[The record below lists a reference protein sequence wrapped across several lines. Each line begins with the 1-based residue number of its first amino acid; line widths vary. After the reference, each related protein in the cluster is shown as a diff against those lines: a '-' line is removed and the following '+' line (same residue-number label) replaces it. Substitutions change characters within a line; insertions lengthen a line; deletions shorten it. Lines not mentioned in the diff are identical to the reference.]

1 MLQLAAFKVHL
12 QTKGIAGIEFDA
24 QHFAV
29 FEPDTEESGI
39 PDNRQ
44 AQVTAVEGTIYKP
57 AAAHIR
63 FGEIAVVKRA
73 GFVNAL
79 SPGYRRIVYIIQ
91 LFLLYIMLHSCTDLY
106 NAAHY

>member
-12 QTKGIAGIEFDA
+12 QAKGIAGIEFDA

-29 FEPDTEESGI
+29 LKPDTQESGI

-63 FGEIAVVKRA
+63 FGEVAVIKRA
-73 GFVNAL
+73 GLVNAL
-79 SPGYRRIVYIIQ
+79 RPGYCCIIYIIQ
-91 LFLLYIMLHSCTDLY
+91 LFFLYIMLHMY
-106 NAAHY
+106 GFI